1 MTIIYEQ
8 VIKLIFSIIAMIF
21 SAVILPWIVGT
32 AIPWLKEKRLYT
44 IIQKYVEAAEKKAH
58 AGTIS
63 KEEKKAFVKRLL
75 EGKGIEVDSEIDAL
89 IEAAVIELDN
99 TAAHALFLIN
109 EAMPAEHYHDEN
121 GDIIIQTGEAIPDP
135 QPDEPTE

>member
-75 EGKGIEVDSEIDAL
+75 EGKGIEVTAEIDAL
-89 IEAAVIELDN
+89 IEAAVTELDN
-99 TAAHALFLIN
+99 TAAHAIFLIH
-109 EAMPAEHYHDEN
+109 EAMQYEQQHSHDEDGN
-121 GDIIIQTGEAIPDP
+121 IIIQTGEAIPSE
-135 QPDEPTE
+135 Q